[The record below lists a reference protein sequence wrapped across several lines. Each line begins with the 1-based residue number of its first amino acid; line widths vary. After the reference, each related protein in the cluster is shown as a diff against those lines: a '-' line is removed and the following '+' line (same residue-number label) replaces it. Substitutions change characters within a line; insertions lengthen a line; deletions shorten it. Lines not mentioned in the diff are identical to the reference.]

1 MNATPILLWSLILA
15 FGVRTAL
22 AGNAMDLVI
31 PEFEVRNETIEG
43 ALGQLRH
50 WGVLISLE
58 KLPSD
63 NQPKITVQLNGASI
77 TEVLD
82 AIVKADGQYSWEVYR
97 STLNPS
103 STLNIVNVLPRKT
116 RGSATNLMNI
126 RFEALE
132 LTRVVPDK
140 AITGIHLLIP
150 ELKRRYFE
158 LIEPPRGAVISE
170 LVTDDF
176 FLSLK
181 LEDKTVREALNEI
194 SIRSGVSWIYEPSL
208 SPPRHVWRVFW

>member
-1 MNATPILLWSLILA
+1 MHAKPILLGSLILA
-15 FGVRTAL
+15 CGVRTAL

-31 PEFEVRNETIEG
+31 PEFEVRNATIEET
-43 ALGQLRH
+43 LTQLCD

-63 NQPKITVQLNGASI
+63 SQPKITVQLNGASI

-82 AIVKADGQYSWEVYR
+82 AIVKADGRYSWEVYR
-97 STLNPS
+97 STLNPVS
-103 STLNIVNVLPRKT
+103 RLSIVNVLPREA
-116 RGSATNLMNI
+116 RRDPTNLMNI
-126 RFEALE
+126 RFEVLE

-150 ELKRRYFE
+150 ELKHKYFE
-158 LIEPPRGAVISE
+158 LIDPLRGAVISE
-170 LVTDDF
+170 FVTDDF

-194 SIRSGVSWIYEPSL
+194 SIRSGFGWIYEPSL

>member
-1 MNATPILLWSLILA
+1 MHAKPILLWSLILLW
-15 FGVRTAL
+15 GVKTTF
-22 AGNAMDLVI
+22 AGNAMDLII
-31 PEFEVRNETIEG
+31 PTFEVRSATIEE
-43 ALGQLRH
+43 ALTQLRQ

-58 KLPSD
+58 KLPSAR
-63 NQPKITVQLNGASI
+63 QPKISVQLNGASI

-82 AIVKADGQYSWEVYR
+82 AIVKADDQYSWELYGSR
-97 STLNPS
+97 LNPAS
-103 STLNIVNVLPRKT
+103 RLRIVNVLPREA
-116 RGSATNLMNI
+116 RRNPTNLMNI

-150 ELKRRYFE
+150 ELNRRYW
-158 LIEPPRGAVISE
+158 E
-170 LVTDDF
+170 LVEPGGVVSGLGSPSERF

-194 SIRSGVSWIYEPSL
+194 SIRSGFGWIYEPSL

>member
-1 MNATPILLWSLILA
+1 MHTKPILLWSLILA
-15 FGVRTAL
+15 FGVRTTF
-22 AGNAMDLVI
+22 AGNAMDLII

-43 ALGQLRH
+43 ALRQLRH

-63 NQPKITVQLNGASI
+63 SQPKITVQLNGASI

-82 AIVKADGQYSWEVYR
+82 AIVKADGRYSWEVYR
-97 STLNPS
+97 STLNPVS
-103 STLNIVNVLPRKT
+103 GLSIVNVLPRKT

-170 LVTDDF
+170 LVVPEEL

-194 SIRSGVSWIYEPSL
+194 SIRSGVGWIYEPSL
-208 SPPRHVWRVFW
+208 SPPRHVWRVF

>member
-1 MNATPILLWSLILA
+1 MNATPILLGSLILA

-43 ALGQLRH
+43 ALRQLRH

-82 AIVKADGQYSWEVYR
+82 AIVKADGRYSWEVYR
-97 STLNPS
+97 STLNPV
-103 STLNIVNVLPRKT
+103 STLSIVNVLPREA
-116 RGSATNLMNI
+116 RRDPTNLMNI
-126 RFEALE
+126 RFEVLE

-150 ELKRRYFE
+150 ELNRQI
-158 LIEPPRGAVISE
+158 LGA
-170 LVTDDF
+170 
-176 FLSLK
+176 
-181 LEDKTVREALNEI
+181 
-194 SIRSGVSWIYEPSL
+194 G
-208 SPPRHVWRVFW
+208 